1 KNPRDPIP
9 YSGEVVRKDKSG
21 NPRIIQ
27 FARDPIYDEDK
38 KLTGFVIS
46 EQDIT
51 EKRRQEEFARQ
62 RELRQSEL
70 AQLGQFALRDTNIL
84 SIFEESARIIERV
97 FNMDACCLYRWDE
110 QRKALKRGGHSGK
123 LEIPWEK
130 HIDNLPA
137 DWAEGVFE
145 TMLHMTI
152 LPAGK
157 LVIPAVSGALGAS
170 PVVMGLEILL
180 GTPEQPFGLLG
191 MYYKGDAAFTPDD
204 LAFLDTLRTF
214 LHQSV
219 ERLNAMENLRLFS
232 DAVQTSMEGI
242 HITDLNGRIFFAN
255 QMADIILGY
264 NIGGQLGRNIRE
276 LVTDSTDRDAIY
288 NTLSKN
294 GAWKGEVDV
303 LSRSG
308 KIIPVFLSAVLILN
322 NMRKIIGMLVVFR
335 DIGEEKARKKE
346 LIEAK
351 EAAESAART
360 KSEFL
365 ATMSHEIRTPMNGV
379 IGMTNLLLETE
390 LSAEQQ
396 EYLETLRSSGESL
409 LTIINDILDFSKIEA
424 GKIELEKHPFQL
436 SSCVE
441 EVVDLL
447 ATKAD
452 EKQLDLMY
460 YLDPALP
467 GEVVGDV
474 TRVRQILVNLVG
486 NAIKFTPNGEIRIYV
501 DKTGSAKAPRM
512 RFRVEDTG
520 IGIPEDKRDRLFKS
534 FSQVDASTRRK
545 YGGTG
550 MGLAISKRLT
560 TLMGGEMEVES
571 GEGKGSIFSF
581 SLPLIA
587 GQALDSQKDVA
598 GKENFVDGKSLLL
611 VVSSKHH
618 RKILSRVLG
627 AAGAKVTPVASGP
640 DAFARLGK
648 GNFDGIILDYDV
660 ATGDPFAFIREL
672 RGGPAGSTL
681 PLLMFSSLRNSNHT
695 LLEFPG
701 TVQRILPKPF
711 RHGQFLR
718 AVGELFHQGR
728 GADPTRAKLVKH
740 IDETMARKYPLS
752 ILLAED
758 NMVNQKLAV
767 RMLAKMGYRSDVA

>member
-1 KNPRDPIP
+1 
-9 YSGEVVRKDKSG
+9 
-21 NPRIIQ
+21 
-27 FARDPIYDEDK
+27 
-38 KLTGFVIS
+38 
-46 EQDIT
+46 
-51 EKRRQEEFARQ
+51 
-62 RELRQSEL
+62 
-70 AQLGQFALRDTNIL
+70 
-84 SIFEESARIIERV
+84 
-97 FNMDACCLYRWDE
+97 
-110 QRKALKRGGHSGK
+110 
-123 LEIPWEK
+123 
-130 HIDNLPA
+130 
-137 DWAEGVFE
+137 
-145 TMLHMTI
+145 
-152 LPAGK
+152 
-157 LVIPAVSGALGAS
+157 
-170 PVVMGLEILL
+170 
-180 GTPEQPFGLLG
+180 QPFGLLG
-191 MYYKGDAAFTPDD
+191 MYYKGAAAFTPDD

-767 RMLAKMGYRSDVA
+767 RMLAKMGYRSDVAANGLEALNAVKSRHYDLILMDMQMPEMDGLEATQAIRRLKGSEGPVIVALTANAMSGDRDLCLASGMDDYLSKPVSISALQDTLRKWAKSND

>member
-1 KNPRDPIP
+1 
-9 YSGEVVRKDKSG
+9 
-21 NPRIIQ
+21 
-27 FARDPIYDEDK
+27 
-38 KLTGFVIS
+38 
-46 EQDIT
+46 
-51 EKRRQEEFARQ
+51 
-62 RELRQSEL
+62 
-70 AQLGQFALRDTNIL
+70 
-84 SIFEESARIIERV
+84 
-97 FNMDACCLYRWDE
+97 
-110 QRKALKRGGHSGK
+110 
-123 LEIPWEK
+123 
-130 HIDNLPA
+130 
-137 DWAEGVFE
+137 
-145 TMLHMTI
+145 
-152 LPAGK
+152 
-157 LVIPAVSGALGAS
+157 
-170 PVVMGLEILL
+170 
-180 GTPEQPFGLLG
+180 
-191 MYYKGDAAFTPDD
+191 
-204 LAFLDTLRTF
+204 
-214 LHQSV
+214 
-219 ERLNAMENLRLFS
+219 
-232 DAVQTSMEGI
+232 
-242 HITDLNGRIFFAN
+242 
-255 QMADIILGY
+255 

-767 RMLAKMGYRSDVA
+767 RMLAKMGYRSDVAANGLEALNAVKSRHYDLILMDMQMPEMDGLEATQAIRRLKGSEGPVIVALTANAMSGDRDLCLASGMDDYLSKPVSISALQDTLRKWAKSND